1 MSAILNKSKDPLVQ
15 IYPFSLTYAIFED
28 YDMAISIYVPGL
40 AEAIKTLNEN
50 EQLALKLRFEENKT
64 LDEVGE
70 GLGGKS
76 RERVRQIIA
85 KALRRLKHPSRSSK
99 FIPVSKEELRNEVN
113 KVREENDTL
122 KRTIG
127 GLTELL
133 EKAGV
138 ISKEKKLEIDSRNDL
153 WEDSDEISIEE
164 LELSVRSYNC
174 LKRAGV
180 ETLFDLSLMTEQDL
194 MNVRNLGRS
203 SFDEIV
209 KKMKEHNHTLADGL
223 DENSI
228 ISLEYHHQI
237 KRRLMELNIRTVDQ
251 LTAMSVDDIINA
263 GFNSSDIKAIKNA
276 LISVG
281 KELSHNEDV
290 MKFDIDDEIKDIL
303 RQHELLTVA
312 SLIDKY
318 YEDYLEDG
326 VLDSYGMKELATYM
340 SLRGTPLN
348 HKPDPLITKTEK
360 HMYGCNV
367 TDLGITTRTVEL
379 LNGSGIFTLD
389 SLVSITAKK
398 ARSILSAEKDHVD
411 TLLKELIYKMNER
424 GLHFAY
430 TKEDVMNIKLI
441 NANISF
447 YTKSILNLSMIYT
460 VKDLLEYDRL
470 DELKKKEGEIHEI
483 DRLVH
488 DCKELLEHAVV
499 VEP

>member
-1 MSAILNKSKDPLVQ
+1 MSAILNKSKDPLLQ
-15 IYPFSLTYAIFED
+15 IYPFNLTYAIYED
-28 YDMAISIYVPGL
+28 RETAISIYVPGL
-40 AEAIKTLNEN
+40 ADAISTLTER
-50 EQLALKLRFEENKT
+50 EQAAIKLRFEESKT
-64 LDEVGE
+64 LDDVGE

-85 KALRRLKHPSRSSK
+85 KALRKLKHPSRSFK

-113 KVREENDTL
+113 KAKEENDKL

-138 ISKEKKLEIDSRNDL
+138 ISKEKKLEIDSRNNL
-153 WEDSDEISIEE
+153 WEDSDEIQIEE

-174 LKRAGV
+174 LKRAGI

-209 KKMKEHNHTLADGL
+209 KKMKEHNHTLADGS

-251 LTAMSVDDIINA
+251 LAAMSVDDIIDA
-263 GFNSSDIKAIKNA
+263 GFNLADIKAIKNA
-276 LISVG
+276 LKNVG
-281 KELSHNEDV
+281 RELDHNDDV
-290 MKFDIDDEIKDIL
+290 MKFCIDDEIKDRL
-303 RQHELLTVA
+303 LKHELLTVT
-312 SLIDKY
+312 SLMDKY
-318 YEDYLEDG
+318 YEDYLKDDI
-326 VLDSYGMKELATYM
+326 LDSYGMKELATYM
-340 SLRGTPLN
+340 ALRGTPLN
-348 HKPDPLITKTEK
+348 HKPNPLHTKTRGNRF
-360 HMYGCNV
+360 GCEI
-367 TDLGITTRTVEL
+367 TDLGITMRTVEL
-379 LNGSGIFTLD
+379 LHESGIFTLD
-389 SLVSITAKK
+389 GLISITAKK
-398 ARSILSAEKDHVD
+398 AREILSVEKDHVD
-411 TLLKELIYKMNER
+411 SLMRELIYKMNER
-424 GLHFAY
+424 NLHFAY

-483 DRLVH
+483 DKLIH